1 MTASNDDLANARLR
15 IYQLEQEL
23 ARGADSHALCV
34 GSHNNLVRP
43 DIGRMTSLI
52 PIVVP
57 LAFVVLALRVPSFA
71 AVALGAMLVALVLF
85 YVLRGTTIMT
95 GPNELALLKHRNDE
109 TKFAWLGPGRVVR
122 LARGV
127 TAQSVWLNVTDAS
140 FLMED
145 VTARDGIVRVQVFAI
160 VAVRR
165 DNEGMQRAARV
176 LQTISLAA
184 IARAAL
190 RDAVRS
196 AVQDACVNDV
206 VQDKG
211 ITATVY
217 QTGGKSLMDL
227 GIQLIHVGLVQLQEQ
242 TPLEGRKQW

>member
-23 ARGADSHALCV
+23 ARGTDSNSLRV

-43 DIGRMTSLI
+43 DLGRMTSLI
-52 PIVVP
+52 PIIVT
-57 LAFVVLALRVPSFA
+57 LAFVILALRVPSFA

-85 YVLRGTTIMT
+85 YVFRGTTIMT
-95 GPNELALLKHRNDE
+95 GPNELALLKHHSDD
-109 TKFAWLGPGRVVR
+109 TKTAWIGPGHVVR

-140 FLMED
+140 FSMDD

-165 DNEGMQRAARV
+165 DNEGMQRAARA
-176 LQTISLAA
+176 LQTTSLGAM
-184 IARAAL
+184 ARAAL
-190 RDAVRS
+190 REAVRG
-196 AVQDACVNDV
+196 AVEEACVSDV

-211 ITATVY
+211 ITAKVY
-217 QTGGKSLMDL
+217 QTVGKSLMDL
-227 GIQLIHVGLVQLQEQ
+227 GIELIQISLVQLQEQ